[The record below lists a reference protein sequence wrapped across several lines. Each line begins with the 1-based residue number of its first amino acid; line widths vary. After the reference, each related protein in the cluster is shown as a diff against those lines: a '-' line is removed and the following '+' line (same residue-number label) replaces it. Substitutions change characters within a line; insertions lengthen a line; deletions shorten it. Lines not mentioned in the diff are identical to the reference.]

1 MFAAYIEVIAVI
13 TSKTMILGF
22 DISNTSFNPTNL
34 SQSIGNLISS
44 KIILGSSKELSTSPK
59 DLPQMSDWDLMM
71 PGMGLSAIGLAG
83 VILSYMGI
91 ANTFLTGMQA
101 LSGLTM
107 FVGMVFLSAGIL
119 SGGVATSGR
128 AKATTLV
135 IFGIAGSVGAYAISL
150 NKVITSLPTFVGI
163 LIMILIPTIVIAFT
177 AMKMP
182 KYFKPIAVIFV
193 LASLTAI
200 TSYTV
205 FGFVGPGAPFHL
217 PTPVQNQ
224 TNATVA
230 STTPSAPII
239 SIEIPLNASVK
250 GNPSFNPATVS
261 VPKGDIIEWTNNDK
275 VPHTVTSAPDG
286 SVWDSGII
294 SSGKTFRLD
303 TSKLNSTEYDYL
315 CTVHPFMAGKI
326 IITAPAKVV
335 FANVTMVQGS
345 ATQAAGQKY
354 FDPVEISIKTGTT
367 VVWTNADS
375 VSHTVTSGDPSAGP
389 SGLFDSNL
397 VKPGKTFT
405 HVFSAVGTIPYFCSV
420 HPWMTGKV
428 TVG

>member
-1 MFAAYIEVIAVI
+1 
-13 TSKTMILGF
+13 
-22 DISNTSFNPTNL
+22 
-34 SQSIGNLISS
+34 
-44 KIILGSSKELSTSPK
+44 
-59 DLPQMSDWDLMM
+59 MSDWDLMM
-71 PGMGLSAIGLAG
+71 PGMGLTAIGLAG

-135 IFGIAGSVGAYAISL
+135 IFGIAGSVAAYAISL
-150 NKVITSLPTFVGI
+150 NKVITTLPTFVGI
-163 LIMILIPTIVIAFT
+163 LIMILIPTIVIAFA
-177 AMKMP
+177 AMKTP

-193 LASLTAI
+193 LASLTAV

-205 FGFVGPGAPFHL
+205 FGFIGPGASLHL
-217 PTPVQNQ
+217 PTPVQNA
-224 TNATVA
+224 TNATTT
-230 STTPSAPII
+230 STTPSVPVVTIN
-239 SIEIPLNASVK
+239 IPVNASVQ
-250 GNPSFNPATVS
+250 GNPSFDPASIS
-261 VPKGDIIEWTNNDK
+261 VEKGNIIEWKNNDK
-275 VPHTVTSAPDG
+275 VAHTVTSAPDG
-286 SVWDSGII
+286 GVWDSGII
-294 SSGKTFRLD
+294 SSGKSFRLD

-315 CTVHPFMAGKI
+315 CTVHPFMQGKI
-326 IITAPAKVV
+326 IITSPVKPVY
-335 FANVTMVQGS
+335 ANVTMVVGA

-354 FDPVEISIKTGTT
+354 FDPAEISVKTGTT

-389 SGLFDSNL
+389 SGAFDSDL

-405 HVFSAVGTIPYFCSV
+405 HVFSSVGTTPYFCSV
-420 HPWMTGKV
+420 HPWMIGKV

>member
-1 MFAAYIEVIAVI
+1 
-13 TSKTMILGF
+13 
-22 DISNTSFNPTNL
+22 
-34 SQSIGNLISS
+34 
-44 KIILGSSKELSTSPK
+44 
-59 DLPQMSDWDLMM
+59 MSDWDLMM

-101 LSGLTM
+101 LAGLTL
-107 FVGMVFLSAGIL
+107 FIGLVFLSAGML
-119 SGGVATSGR
+119 SGGISTSGR

-150 NKVITSLPTFVGI
+150 NKVITSLPLFVGI
-163 LIMILIPTIVIAFT
+163 LIMILIPTIVIAFA
-177 AMKMP
+177 AMKTP

-205 FGFVGPGAPFHL
+205 FGFVGPGAQFSVH
-217 PTPVQNQ
+217 TPGQNV
-224 TNATVA
+224 TEAAEHNAA
-230 STTPSAPII
+230 STAPVVVIN
-239 SIEIPLNASVK
+239 IPLNSSIQ
-250 GNPSFNPATVS
+250 GHPNFDPAVTT
-261 VPKGDIIEWTNNDK
+261 VPKGDIIQWNNNDK

-294 SSGKTFRLD
+294 SAGKSYQLD
-303 TSKLNSTEYDYL
+303 TSKLNATEYDYL
-315 CTVHPFMAGKI
+315 CTVHPFMTGKI
-326 IITAPAKVV
+326 TITAPAKPV
-335 FANVTMVQGS
+335 FANVTIAAGS
-345 ATQAAGQKY
+345 AKQSPGQKY
-354 FDPVEISIKTGTT
+354 FDPSEISVKSGTT

-375 VSHTVTSGDPSAGP
+375 VSHTVTSGDPNAGP
-389 SGLFDSNL
+389 SGIFDSNL
-397 VKPGKTFT
+397 IKPGNTFT
-405 HVFSAVGTIPYFCSV
+405 HRFDSVGTTPYFCSV